1 MGDSMCAASYV
12 VCTMIK
18 NEAKMLSDLHVSYPK

>member
-18 NEAKMLSDLHVSYPK
+18 NEAKISDLHVSYPK